1 MKIYRYIL
9 DILSKKDIDT
19 TCITCIT
26 DIDKFYWD
34 NVSFS
39 PNFQSDWFKL
49 W

>member
-9 DILSKKDIDT
+9 DILSKKDID
-19 TCITCIT
+19 ITCIT

-39 PNFQSDWFKL
+39 PNFQSD
-49 W
+49 